1 MPALWRQSRAARD
14 RARHPVQRRGMVR
27 DRLRE
32 EIEWRR
38 FGETCRNSKRGCR
51 QGKERRLQRN
61 GFQGLERKEIRKEKV
76 NRAQLAAQGRW
87 FGMADTTQEKGAVG
101 RKVRKAV
108 LPAAGLGTRF
118 LPATK
123 AQPKEMLTVV
133 DKPQIQYVVEECVVS
148 GIEHIIIVTGKGKN
162 SIEDHFDYSPTLER
176 FLEEKGKK
184 EQAAMVRE
192 ISDMVQ
198 VSYTRQKEPLGLGHA
213 VLVTRDLVGDE
224 PFAVLLGDVLIPG
237 QNPATKQLIDVYAA
251 TGVGAIAVEEVPK
264 ERTHLYGIIDGE
276 PAPQP
281 PFGARLLRIRDVVEK
296 PKPERAPSNLAIT
309 GRYVLPSQIFDC
321 LARTK
326 PGAGNEIQLTD
337 ALRILA
343 QEDGLW
349 AYIYDGISY
358 DAGDKLGFL
367 KATVEIALQNKEFG
381 SEFREYLKGL
391 KL

>member
-1 MPALWRQSRAARD
+1 
-14 RARHPVQRRGMVR
+14 
-27 DRLRE
+27 
-32 EIEWRR
+32 
-38 FGETCRNSKRGCR
+38 
-51 QGKERRLQRN
+51 
-61 GFQGLERKEIRKEKV
+61 
-76 NRAQLAAQGRW
+76 
-87 FGMADTTQEKGAVG
+87 MADTTQAKSATG

-133 DKPQIQYVVEECVVS
+133 DKPQIQYVVEECVAA

-184 EQAAMVRE
+184 DQAAMVRE

-213 VLVTRDLVGDE
+213 VLVARDLVGDE

-251 TGVGAIAVEEVPK
+251 TGVGAIAVEEVPR
-264 ERTHLYGIIDGE
+264 ERTNLYGIIDGE

-296 PKPERAPSNLAIT
+296 PKADKAPSNLEI
-309 GRYVLPSQIFDC
+309 GRASC
-321 LARTK
+321 
-326 PGAGNEIQLTD
+326 
-337 ALRILA
+337 
-343 QEDGLW
+343 
-349 AYIYDGISY
+349 
-358 DAGDKLGFL
+358 
-367 KATVEIALQNKEFG
+367 
-381 SEFREYLKGL
+381 RERV
-391 KL
+391 